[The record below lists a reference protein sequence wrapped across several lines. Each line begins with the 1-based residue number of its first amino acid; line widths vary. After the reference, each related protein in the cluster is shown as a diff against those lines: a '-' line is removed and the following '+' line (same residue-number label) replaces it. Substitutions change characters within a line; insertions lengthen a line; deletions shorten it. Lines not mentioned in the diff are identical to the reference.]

1 MNTDDIK
8 ELQWPAGLSL
18 SMGAS
23 GPHVK
28 RVQEW
33 LALRGYDV
41 GAADGEFGPKT
52 RGQLSA
58 FQASSGLPA
67 LGVADGATF
76 ARLSKPMADA
86 LDAPPPPAGASLGST
101 CVSLAVRY
109 ITAGARE
116 LDEANL
122 GPWVR
127 LFMRGHEGRSYPWC
141 AGFVWHV
148 VERAAAA
155 TRRQP
160 PFRLSFGCKEMATS
174 AAAKGRLVRGDD
186 PGPAAGRIA
195 PGCVF
200 VIPNGDRSSWTHTG
214 FVTAVR
220 GDKVATCEGN
230 TNVAGSRE
238 GTHVRSVERPIR
250 KLDFLLLDGERV

>member
-1 MNTDDIK
+1 MI
-8 ELQWPAGLSL
+8 PA
-18 SMGAS
+18 
-23 GPHVK
+23 
-28 RVQEW
+28 
-33 LALRGYDV
+33 
-41 GAADGEFGPKT
+41 
-52 RGQLSA
+52 
-58 FQASSGLPA
+58 
-67 LGVADGATF
+67 
-76 ARLSKPMADA
+76 
-86 LDAPPPPAGASLGST
+86 
-101 CVSLAVRY
+101 
-109 ITAGARE
+109 
-116 LDEANL
+116 
-122 GPWVR
+122 
-127 LFMRGHEGRSYPWC
+127 
-141 AGFVWHV
+141 
-148 VERAAAA
+148 RAAAA

-238 GTHVRSVERPIR
+238 GTHVRSVERTIR